1 MQNKSR
7 TTGCARLW
15 PSNSPIQSQQTR
27 QKQACSPQ
35 QRCFAGSHCCTQSQR
50 KSVEGNCNWRGCKN
64 MFCGGIS
71 HHIYWGKICKH
82 KNFSSPSFFI
92 RNPNPCTPDTKQRHQ
107 KMASTGRKVNTTR
120 HTTWYNI
127 NTTQHHSPIFSPSI
141 PLQSTNQKRG
151 AVHDKQAFLRV
162 THSLTHSPTRT
173 ISSWWLEMW
182 NEDWEC
188 SHIRGLSIAAP
199 TCQSVAS
206 PFLPQ
211 GKKGHLPPSQ
221 SPTTWNGPLWDRSQH
236 NQPSKWVSHKQP
248 KGMQGTEEERW

>member
-1 MQNKSR
+1 MHESVALSQRHKSRLSMQIKSR

-35 QRCFAGSHCCTQSQR
+35 QRCFAGSHCCTQSQ
-50 KSVEGNCNWRGCKN
+50 KESVEGNCNGRGCKN

-71 HHIYWGKICKH
+71 HHIYWGKMCKH
-82 KNFSSPSFFI
+82 KIFSSPSFFI

-162 THSLTHSPTRT
+162 THSLTHSPTHT
-173 ISSWWLEMW
+173 ISS
-182 NEDWEC
+182 
-188 SHIRGLSIAAP
+188 
-199 TCQSVAS
+199 
-206 PFLPQ
+206 
-211 GKKGHLPPSQ
+211 
-221 SPTTWNGPLWDRSQH
+221 
-236 NQPSKWVSHKQP
+236 
-248 KGMQGTEEERW
+248 